1 MFFVLNGKVREILKY
16 TRSFNQNKENY
27 NHKNCNEKIEQASEY
42 FLPHKVLGRTY

>member
-27 NHKNCNEKIEQASEY
+27 NHKNCNEKIENKHQNIS
-42 FLPHKVLGRTY
+42 FLTRC